1 MKEFEMTGRIGKDL
15 RPDDVRIVA
24 ARELMLRGNA
34 VINVIDPTKSFQPS
48 FPNADYTCVIA
59 KRSIDARDDV
69 VYRYKIEV
77 YDNRRESYHPYEIPE
92 YKDVHDAEPVI
103 IVGAGPA
110 GLFAALKLLTLGRK
124 PIILERGKDVHERK
138 FDMAKLS
145 KDGILNPD
153 SNYCYGEGG
162 AGAFSDGKLYTRSSK
177 RGDIREVLYQF
188 VNFGANR
195 QILVDAHAHIG
206 SDRLPM
212 IVENIRKCIM
222 EHGGEYHF
230 GTKVTDITRKADGT
244 LTVKALDSQN
254 PTKAGKPSTVRYS
267 ADKVILATGHSARD
281 IYDMFAS
288 KGWTLEAKGF
298 AMGVRVEHSQAAIN
312 EIRYHGQWKPEMPA
326 AEYSFSKQVD
336 GRGVYSFCMCP
347 GGILVPSA
355 TDPETI
361 VMNGMSNSS
370 RSGRFANAGAVV
382 QINPEDVPEEYQKYG
397 AFAGLEWQHS
407 IEHKMWEYVQ
417 GKAENPMA
425 APAQRMKDF
434 CNGVVSA
441 DLPETSYKP
450 GVVSAPLHELL
461 PEYIAKR
468 LQVALKEVFYAGRR
482 VKKLVDV
489 DESASEDAAKAE
501 AGDSMEASATTET
514 GASEEAVRSV
524 SAKISADAS
533 ATAEAAGQTE
543 QSTPAEAAANPES
556 SAELSAPAE
565 PEKKEVIEIE
575 YDEKR
580 TMDALLVGVES
591 RTSSPIRIPRN
602 PKTYQ
607 ADALPGLYPAG
618 EGAGYS
624 GGIVSSA
631 IDGINCAVAA
641 VTEVVTEEAPEAA
654 DETVE
659 TAEAVA
665 QDSGQEA
672 AENAE
677 HVAAENAGQA
687 SAENSEANDS
697 GDRPRRFDH
706 CDEDRPRR
714 RFDNRPRRFDDRD
727 DDQPRSRFDNR
738 PRRFDDR
745 DDDRPRRRFD
755 DRPRRFDSR
764 SDDRPRRFDD
774 RPRRRFDDRDD
785 RRRFGDRDEHRN
797 ADERSDDRPFRPH
810 RRFGD
815 RSEGRPYRSGRRFD
829 DRKGR
834 PDRRSDNRPRR
845 SERRYD
851 SDDELGD

>member
-1 MKEFEMTGRIGKDL
+1 MTGRIGRDL

-34 VINVIDPTKSFQPS
+34 IINVIDPTKSFQPE

-59 KRSIDARDDV
+59 KRSIDARDEV

-92 YKDVHDAEPVI
+92 YKDVHEAEPVI

-110 GLFAALKLLTLGRK
+110 GIFAALKLLTLGRK

-145 KDGILNPD
+145 KEGVLNPD

-177 RGDIREVLYQF
+177 RGDIREVLCQL
-188 VNFGANR
+188 VRFGANP

-206 SDRLPM
+206 SDRLPK
-212 IVENIRKCIM
+212 IVENIRQCIV

-230 GTKVTDITRKADGT
+230 GTKVTDMSRKEDGT
-244 LTVKALDSQN
+244 IIVKALDSLN
-254 PTKAGKPSTVRYS
+254 LTKAGKPSVVKYC
-267 ADKVILATGHSARD
+267 ANKVILATGHSARD

-288 KGWTLEAKGF
+288 KGWPLEAKGF

-312 EIRYHGQWKPEMPA
+312 DIRYHGQWKTGMPA
-326 AEYSFSKQVD
+326 AEYSFAKQVD

-461 PEYIAKR
+461 PEYITGR

-482 VKKLVDV
+482 VRKVVAEPGEDAANAASDSASVSEELKDDAPTVS
-489 DESASEDAAKAE
+489 ESSASEE
-501 AGDSMEASATTET
+501 
-514 GASEEAVRSV
+514 
-524 SAKISADAS
+524 
-533 ATAEAAGQTE
+533 
-543 QSTPAEAAANPES
+543 PEV
-556 SAELSAPAE
+556 
-565 PEKKEVIEIE
+565 EKKEVIEIE
-575 YDEKR
+575 YDEKH
-580 TMDALLVGVES
+580 TEDALLVGVES

-602 PKTYQ
+602 PKSYE
-607 ADALPGLYPAG
+607 ADAMPGLYPAG

-641 VTEVVTEEAPEAA
+641 VTDVVAEETADTVEKSDEAVTTDPAKMA
-654 DETVE
+654 DEPAAERE
-659 TAEAVA
+659 T
-665 QDSGQEA
+665 QDS
-672 AENAE
+672 
-677 HVAAENAGQA
+677 
-687 SAENSEANDS
+687 
-697 GDRPRRFDH
+697 
-706 CDEDRPRR
+706 
-714 RFDNRPRRFDDRD
+714 
-727 DDQPRSRFDNR
+727 
-738 PRRFDDR
+738 
-745 DDDRPRRRFD
+745 DDRPRRRFD
-755 DRPRRFDSR
+755 DR
-764 SDDRPRRFDD
+764 SDDRPRRRFNDRSDD
-774 RPRRRFDDRDD
+774 RPRRRFDDRSDD
-785 RRRFGDRDEHRN
+785 RPRRRFDD
-797 ADERSDDRPFRPH
+797 RSDDRPR
-810 RRFGD
+810 
-815 RSEGRPYRSGRRFD
+815 RRFD
-829 DRKGR
+829 DR
-834 PDRRSDNRPRR
+834 SDDRPRR
-845 SERRYD
+845 RFDDRRDDRPFRRGRSSDERPPRFD
-851 SDDELGD
+851 RHSDDDLGD

>member
-1 MKEFEMTGRIGKDL
+1 MTGRIGRDL

-34 VINVIDPTKSFQPS
+34 IINVIDPTKSFQPE
-48 FPNADYTCVIA
+48 FPNADYTCVIS
-59 KRSIDARDDV
+59 KRSIDARDEV

-92 YKDVHDAEPVI
+92 YKDVHEAEPVI

-110 GLFAALKLLTLGRK
+110 GIFAALKLLTLGRK

-145 KDGILNPD
+145 KEGVLNPD

-177 RGDIREVLYQF
+177 RGDIREVLCQL
-188 VNFGANR
+188 VRFGANP
-195 QILVDAHAHIG
+195 QILLDAHAHIG
-206 SDRLPM
+206 SDRLPK
-212 IVENIRKCIM
+212 IVENIRQCIV

-230 GTKVTDITRKADGT
+230 GTKVTDMSRKEDGT
-244 LTVKALDSQN
+244 ITVKALDSLN
-254 PTKAGKPSTVRYS
+254 LTKAGKPSVVKYC
-267 ADKVILATGHSARD
+267 ANKVILATGHSARD

-288 KGWTLEAKGF
+288 KGWPLEAKGF

-312 EIRYHGQWKPEMPA
+312 DIRYHGQWKTGMPA
-326 AEYSFSKQVD
+326 AEYSFAKQVD

-397 AFAGLEWQHS
+397 AFAGLEWQHC
-407 IEHKMWEYVQ
+407 IEHKMWEYIQ

-461 PEYIAKR
+461 PEYITGR

-482 VKKLVDV
+482 VRKVVAEPGEDAANAASDSASVSEELKNNAPTVS
-489 DESASEDAAKAE
+489 ESSASEE
-501 AGDSMEASATTET
+501 
-514 GASEEAVRSV
+514 
-524 SAKISADAS
+524 
-533 ATAEAAGQTE
+533 
-543 QSTPAEAAANPES
+543 PEV
-556 SAELSAPAE
+556 
-565 PEKKEVIEIE
+565 EKKEVIEIE
-575 YDEKR
+575 YDEKH
-580 TMDALLVGVES
+580 TEDALLVGVES

-602 PKTYQ
+602 PKSYE
-607 ADALPGLYPAG
+607 ADAMPGLYPAG

-641 VTEVVTEEAPEAA
+641 VTDVVAEETADTVEKSDEAVTTDPAKMA
-654 DETVE
+654 DEPAAERE
-659 TAEAVA
+659 T
-665 QDSGQEA
+665 QDS
-672 AENAE
+672 
-677 HVAAENAGQA
+677 
-687 SAENSEANDS
+687 
-697 GDRPRRFDH
+697 
-706 CDEDRPRR
+706 
-714 RFDNRPRRFDDRD
+714 
-727 DDQPRSRFDNR
+727 
-738 PRRFDDR
+738 
-745 DDDRPRRRFD
+745 DDRPRRRFD
-755 DRPRRFDSR
+755 DRS
-764 SDDRPRRFDD
+764 DD
-774 RPRRRFDDRDD
+774 RPRRRFDDRSDD
-785 RRRFGDRDEHRN
+785 RPRRRFDD
-797 ADERSDDRPFRPH
+797 RSDDRPRRRFDDRSDDRPH
-810 RRFGD
+810 RRFDD
-815 RSEGRPYRSGRRFD
+815 RSDDRPRRRFD
-829 DRKGR
+829 DRRDDRPFRRGR
-834 PDRRSDNRPRR
+834 SSDERPPRFDRH
-845 SERRYD
+845 
-851 SDDELGD
+851 SDDDLGD

>member
-1 MKEFEMTGRIGKDL
+1 MTGRIGRDL

-34 VINVIDPTKSFQPS
+34 IINVIDPTKSFQPE

-59 KRSIDARDDV
+59 KRSIDARDEV

-92 YKDVHDAEPVI
+92 YKDVHEAEPVI

-110 GLFAALKLLTLGRK
+110 GIFAALKLLTLGRK

-145 KDGILNPD
+145 KEGVLNPD

-177 RGDIREVLYQF
+177 RGDIREVLCQL
-188 VNFGANR
+188 VRFGANP
-195 QILVDAHAHIG
+195 QILLDAHAHIG
-206 SDRLPM
+206 SDRLPK
-212 IVENIRKCIM
+212 IVENIRQCIV

-230 GTKVTDITRKADGT
+230 GTKVTDMSRKEDGT
-244 LTVKALDSQN
+244 ITVKALDSLN
-254 PTKAGKPSTVRYS
+254 LTKAGKPSVVKYC
-267 ADKVILATGHSARD
+267 ANKVILATGHSARD

-288 KGWTLEAKGF
+288 KGWSLEAKGF

-312 EIRYHGQWKPEMPA
+312 DIRYHGQWKTGMPA
-326 AEYSFSKQVD
+326 AEYSFAKQVD

-461 PEYIAKR
+461 PEYITGR

-482 VKKLVDV
+482 VRKIVAEPGEDAANAASDSASVSEELKNNAPTVS
-489 DESASEDAAKAE
+489 ESSASEE
-501 AGDSMEASATTET
+501 
-514 GASEEAVRSV
+514 
-524 SAKISADAS
+524 
-533 ATAEAAGQTE
+533 
-543 QSTPAEAAANPES
+543 PEV
-556 SAELSAPAE
+556 
-565 PEKKEVIEIE
+565 EKKEVIEIE
-575 YDEKR
+575 YDEKH
-580 TMDALLVGVES
+580 TEDALLVGVES

-602 PKTYQ
+602 PKSYE
-607 ADALPGLYPAG
+607 ADAMPGLYPAG

-641 VTEVVTEEAPEAA
+641 VTDVVAEETADTVEKSDEAVTTDPAKMA
-654 DETVE
+654 DEPAAERE
-659 TAEAVA
+659 T
-665 QDSGQEA
+665 QDS
-672 AENAE
+672 
-677 HVAAENAGQA
+677 
-687 SAENSEANDS
+687 
-697 GDRPRRFDH
+697 
-706 CDEDRPRR
+706 EDRPRR
-714 RFDNRPRRFDDRD
+714 RFDDR
-727 DDQPRSRFDNR
+727 S
-738 PRRFDDR
+738 
-745 DDDRPRRRFD
+745 DDRPRRRFD
-755 DRPRRFDSR
+755 DRS
-764 SDDRPRRFDD
+764 DD
-774 RPRRRFDDRDD
+774 RPRRRFDDRSDDRPRRRFDD
-785 RRRFGDRDEHRN
+785 RR
-797 ADERSDDRPFRPH
+797 DDRPFR
-810 RRFGD
+810 RG
-815 RSEGRPYRSGRRFD
+815 RSSDERLPRSGRN
-829 DRKGR
+829 
-834 PDRRSDNRPRR
+834 SD
-845 SERRYD
+845 ED
-851 SDDELGD
+851 LGD

>member
-1 MKEFEMTGRIGKDL
+1 MTGRIGRDL

-34 VINVIDPTKSFQPS
+34 IINVIDPTKSFQPE
-48 FPNADYTCVIA
+48 FPNADYTCVIS
-59 KRSIDARDDV
+59 KRSIDARDEV

-92 YKDVHDAEPVI
+92 YKDVHEAEPVI

-110 GLFAALKLLTLGRK
+110 GIFAALKLLTLGRK

-145 KDGILNPD
+145 KEGVLNPD

-177 RGDIREVLYQF
+177 RGDIREVLCQL
-188 VNFGANR
+188 VRFGANP

-206 SDRLPM
+206 SDRLPK
-212 IVENIRKCIM
+212 IVENIRQCIV

-230 GTKVTDITRKADGT
+230 GTKVTDMSRKEDGT
-244 LTVKALDSQN
+244 ITVKALDSLN
-254 PTKAGKPSTVRYS
+254 LTKAGKPSVVKYC
-267 ADKVILATGHSARD
+267 ANKVILATGHSARD

-288 KGWTLEAKGF
+288 KGWPLEAKGF

-312 EIRYHGQWKPEMPA
+312 DIRYHGQWKTGMPA
-326 AEYSFSKQVD
+326 AEYSFAKQVD

-397 AFAGLEWQHS
+397 AFAGLEWQHC
-407 IEHKMWEYVQ
+407 IEHKMWEYIQ

-461 PEYIAKR
+461 PEYITGR

-482 VKKLVDV
+482 VRKVVAEPGEDAANAASDSASVSEELKDDAPTVS
-489 DESASEDAAKAE
+489 ESSASEELKNDAPTVSE
-501 AGDSMEASATTET
+501 SS
-514 GASEEAVRSV
+514 ASEE
-524 SAKISADAS
+524 
-533 ATAEAAGQTE
+533 
-543 QSTPAEAAANPES
+543 PEV
-556 SAELSAPAE
+556 
-565 PEKKEVIEIE
+565 EKKEVIEIE
-575 YDEKR
+575 YDEKH
-580 TMDALLVGVES
+580 TEDALLVGVES

-602 PKTYQ
+602 PKSYE
-607 ADALPGLYPAG
+607 ADAMPGLYPAG

-641 VTEVVTEEAPEAA
+641 VTDVVAEETADTVEKSDEAVTTDPAKMA
-654 DETVE
+654 DEPAAERE
-659 TAEAVA
+659 T
-665 QDSGQEA
+665 QDS
-672 AENAE
+672 
-677 HVAAENAGQA
+677 
-687 SAENSEANDS
+687 
-697 GDRPRRFDH
+697 
-706 CDEDRPRR
+706 
-714 RFDNRPRRFDDRD
+714 
-727 DDQPRSRFDNR
+727 
-738 PRRFDDR
+738 
-745 DDDRPRRRFD
+745 DDRPRRRFD
-755 DRPRRFDSR
+755 DRS
-764 SDDRPRRFDD
+764 DD
-774 RPRRRFDDRDD
+774 RPRRRFDDRSDDRPRRRFDD
-785 RRRFGDRDEHRN
+785 RR
-797 ADERSDDRPFRPH
+797 DDRPFR
-810 RRFGD
+810 RG
-815 RSEGRPYRSGRRFD
+815 RSSDERPPRFD
-829 DRKGR
+829 RH
-834 PDRRSDNRPRR
+834 
-845 SERRYD
+845 
-851 SDDELGD
+851 SDDDLGD

>member
-1 MKEFEMTGRIGKDL
+1 MTGRIGRDL

-34 VINVIDPTKSFQPS
+34 IINVIDPTKSFQPE

-59 KRSIDARDDV
+59 KRSIDARDEV

-92 YKDVHDAEPVI
+92 YKDVHEAEPVI

-110 GLFAALKLLTLGRK
+110 GIFAALKLLTLGRK

-145 KDGILNPD
+145 KEGVLTPD

-177 RGDIREVLYQF
+177 RGDIREVLCQL
-188 VNFGANR
+188 VRFGANP

-206 SDRLPM
+206 SDRLPK
-212 IVENIRKCIM
+212 IVENIRQCIV

-230 GTKVTDITRKADGT
+230 GTKVTDMSRKEDGT
-244 LTVKALDSQN
+244 ITVKALDSLN
-254 PTKAGKPSTVRYS
+254 LTKAGKPSVVKYC
-267 ADKVILATGHSARD
+267 ANKVILATGHSARD

-288 KGWTLEAKGF
+288 KGWPLEAKGF

-312 EIRYHGQWKPEMPA
+312 DIRYHGQWKTGMPA
-326 AEYSFSKQVD
+326 AEYSFAKQVD

-397 AFAGLEWQHS
+397 AFAGLEWQHC

-461 PEYIAKR
+461 PEYITGR

-482 VKKLVDV
+482 VRKVVAEPGEDAANAASDSASVSEELKDDAPTVS
-489 DESASEDAAKAE
+489 ESSASEELKNDAPTVSE
-501 AGDSMEASATTET
+501 SS
-514 GASEEAVRSV
+514 ASEE
-524 SAKISADAS
+524 
-533 ATAEAAGQTE
+533 
-543 QSTPAEAAANPES
+543 PEV
-556 SAELSAPAE
+556 
-565 PEKKEVIEIE
+565 EKKEVIEIE
-575 YDEKR
+575 YDEKH
-580 TMDALLVGVES
+580 TEDALLVGVES

-602 PKTYQ
+602 PKSYE
-607 ADALPGLYPAG
+607 ADAMPGLYPAG

-641 VTEVVTEEAPEAA
+641 VTDVVAEETADTVEKSDEAVTTDPAKMA
-654 DETVE
+654 DEPAAERE
-659 TAEAVA
+659 T
-665 QDSGQEA
+665 QDS
-672 AENAE
+672 
-677 HVAAENAGQA
+677 
-687 SAENSEANDS
+687 
-697 GDRPRRFDH
+697 
-706 CDEDRPRR
+706 
-714 RFDNRPRRFDDRD
+714 
-727 DDQPRSRFDNR
+727 
-738 PRRFDDR
+738 
-745 DDDRPRRRFD
+745 DDRPRRRFD
-755 DRPRRFDSR
+755 DRS
-764 SDDRPRRFDD
+764 DD
-774 RPRRRFDDRDD
+774 RPRRRFDDRSDD
-785 RRRFGDRDEHRN
+785 RPRRRFDD
-797 ADERSDDRPFRPH
+797 RSDDRPR
-810 RRFGD
+810 
-815 RSEGRPYRSGRRFD
+815 RRFD
-829 DRKGR
+829 DRRDDRPFRRGR
-834 PDRRSDNRPRR
+834 SSDERLPRSGRN
-845 SERRYD
+845 
-851 SDDELGD
+851 SDEDLGD

>member
-1 MKEFEMTGRIGKDL
+1 MTGRIGRDL

-34 VINVIDPTKSFQPS
+34 IINVIDPTKSFQPE
-48 FPNADYTCVIA
+48 FPNADYTCVIS
-59 KRSIDARDDV
+59 KRSIDARDEV

-92 YKDVHDAEPVI
+92 YKDVHEAEPVI

-110 GLFAALKLLTLGRK
+110 GIFAALKLLTLGRK

-145 KDGILNPD
+145 KEGVLNPD

-177 RGDIREVLYQF
+177 RGDIREVLCQF
-188 VNFGANR
+188 VKFGANP

-206 SDRLPM
+206 SDRLPK
-212 IVENIRKCIM
+212 IVENIRQCIV

-230 GTKVTDITRKADGT
+230 GTKVTDMSRKEDGT
-244 LTVKALDSQN
+244 ITVKALDSLN
-254 PTKAGKPSTVRYS
+254 LTKAGKPSVVKYC
-267 ADKVILATGHSARD
+267 ANKVILATGHSARD

-288 KGWTLEAKGF
+288 KGWPLEAKGF

-312 EIRYHGQWKPEMPA
+312 DIRYHGQWKTGMPA
-326 AEYSFSKQVD
+326 AEYSFAKQVD

-397 AFAGLEWQHS
+397 AFAGLEWQHC
-407 IEHKMWEYVQ
+407 IEHKMWEYIQ

-461 PEYIAKR
+461 PEYITGR

-482 VKKLVDV
+482 VRKVVAEPGEDAANAASDSASVSEELKDDAPTVS
-489 DESASEDAAKAE
+489 ESSASEE
-501 AGDSMEASATTET
+501 
-514 GASEEAVRSV
+514 
-524 SAKISADAS
+524 
-533 ATAEAAGQTE
+533 
-543 QSTPAEAAANPES
+543 PEV
-556 SAELSAPAE
+556 
-565 PEKKEVIEIE
+565 EKKEVIEIE
-575 YDEKR
+575 YDEKH
-580 TMDALLVGVES
+580 TEDALLVGVES

-602 PKTYQ
+602 PKSYE
-607 ADALPGLYPAG
+607 ADAMPGLYPAG

-641 VTEVVTEEAPEAA
+641 VTDVVAEETADTVEKSDEAVTTDPAKMA
-654 DETVE
+654 DEPAAERE
-659 TAEAVA
+659 T
-665 QDSGQEA
+665 QDS
-672 AENAE
+672 
-677 HVAAENAGQA
+677 
-687 SAENSEANDS
+687 
-697 GDRPRRFDH
+697 
-706 CDEDRPRR
+706 EDRPRR
-714 RFDNRPRRFDDRD
+714 RFDDRSDDRPRRGFDDR
-727 DDQPRSRFDNR
+727 S
-738 PRRFDDR
+738 
-745 DDDRPRRRFD
+745 DDRPRRRFD
-755 DRPRRFDSR
+755 DRL
-764 SDDRPRRFDD
+764 DDRPRRRFDDRFDD
-774 RPRRRFDDRDD
+774 RPRRRFDDRSDD
-785 RRRFGDRDEHRN
+785 RPRRRFDD
-797 ADERSDDRPFRPH
+797 RSDDRPR
-810 RRFGD
+810 
-815 RSEGRPYRSGRRFD
+815 RRFD
-829 DRKGR
+829 DR
-834 PDRRSDNRPRR
+834 SDDRPRR
-845 SERRYD
+845 RFDDRRDDRPFRRGRSSDERPPRFD
-851 SDDELGD
+851 RHSDDDLGD

>member
-1 MKEFEMTGRIGKDL
+1 MTGRIGRDL

-34 VINVIDPTKSFQPS
+34 IINVIDPTKSFQPE
-48 FPNADYTCVIA
+48 FPNADYTCVIS
-59 KRSIDARDDV
+59 KRSIDARDEV

-92 YKDVHDAEPVI
+92 YKDVHEAEPVI

-110 GLFAALKLLTLGRK
+110 GIFAALKLLTLGRK

-145 KDGILNPD
+145 KEGVLNPD

-177 RGDIREVLYQF
+177 RGDIREVLCQL
-188 VNFGANR
+188 VRFGANP

-206 SDRLPM
+206 SDRLPK
-212 IVENIRKCIM
+212 IVENIRQCIV

-230 GTKVTDITRKADGT
+230 GTKVTDMSRKEDGT
-244 LTVKALDSQN
+244 ITVKALDSLN
-254 PTKAGKPSTVRYS
+254 LTKAGKPSVVKYC
-267 ADKVILATGHSARD
+267 ANKVILATGHSARD

-288 KGWTLEAKGF
+288 KGWPLEAKGF

-312 EIRYHGQWKPEMPA
+312 DIRYHGQWKTGMPA
-326 AEYSFSKQVD
+326 AEYSFAKQVD

-397 AFAGLEWQHS
+397 AFAGLEWQHC
-407 IEHKMWEYVQ
+407 IEHKMWEYIQ

-461 PEYIAKR
+461 PEYITGR

-482 VKKLVDV
+482 VRKVVAEPGEDAANAASDSASVSEELKDDAPTVS
-489 DESASEDAAKAE
+489 ESSASEELKNDAPTVSE
-501 AGDSMEASATTET
+501 SS
-514 GASEEAVRSV
+514 ASEE
-524 SAKISADAS
+524 
-533 ATAEAAGQTE
+533 
-543 QSTPAEAAANPES
+543 PEV
-556 SAELSAPAE
+556 
-565 PEKKEVIEIE
+565 EKKEVIEIE
-575 YDEKR
+575 YDEKH
-580 TMDALLVGVES
+580 TEDALLVGVES

-602 PKTYQ
+602 PKSYE
-607 ADALPGLYPAG
+607 ADAMPGLYPAG

-641 VTEVVTEEAPEAA
+641 VTDVVAEETADTVEKSDEAVTTDPAKMA
-654 DETVE
+654 DEPAAERE
-659 TAEAVA
+659 T
-665 QDSGQEA
+665 QDS
-672 AENAE
+672 
-677 HVAAENAGQA
+677 
-687 SAENSEANDS
+687 
-697 GDRPRRFDH
+697 
-706 CDEDRPRR
+706 
-714 RFDNRPRRFDDRD
+714 
-727 DDQPRSRFDNR
+727 
-738 PRRFDDR
+738 
-745 DDDRPRRRFD
+745 DDRPRRRFD
-755 DRPRRFDSR
+755 DRS
-764 SDDRPRRFDD
+764 DD
-774 RPRRRFDDRDD
+774 RPRRRFDDRSDD
-785 RRRFGDRDEHRN
+785 RPRRRFDD
-797 ADERSDDRPFRPH
+797 RSDDRPR
-810 RRFGD
+810 
-815 RSEGRPYRSGRRFD
+815 RRFD
-829 DRKGR
+829 DRRDDRPFRRGR
-834 PDRRSDNRPRR
+834 SSDERPPRFDRH
-845 SERRYD
+845 
-851 SDDELGD
+851 SDDDLGD

>member
-1 MKEFEMTGRIGKDL
+1 MTGRIGRDL

-34 VINVIDPTKSFQPS
+34 IINVIDPTKSFQPE

-59 KRSIDARDDV
+59 KRSIDARDEV

-92 YKDVHDAEPVI
+92 YKDVHEAEPVI

-110 GLFAALKLLTLGRK
+110 GIFAALKLLTLGRK

-145 KDGILNPD
+145 KEGVLNPD

-177 RGDIREVLYQF
+177 RGDIREVLCQL
-188 VNFGANR
+188 VRFGANP
-195 QILVDAHAHIG
+195 QILLDAHAHIG
-206 SDRLPM
+206 SDRLPK
-212 IVENIRKCIM
+212 IVENIRQCIV

-230 GTKVTDITRKADGT
+230 GTKVTDMSRKEDGT
-244 LTVKALDSQN
+244 ITVKALDSLN
-254 PTKAGKPSTVRYS
+254 LTKAGKPSVVKYC
-267 ADKVILATGHSARD
+267 ANKVILATGHSARD

-288 KGWTLEAKGF
+288 KGWSLEAKGF

-312 EIRYHGQWKPEMPA
+312 DIRYHGQWKTGMPA
-326 AEYSFSKQVD
+326 AEYSFAKQVD

-461 PEYIAKR
+461 PEYITGR

-482 VKKLVDV
+482 VRKIVAEPGEDAANAASDSASVSEELKNNAPTVS
-489 DESASEDAAKAE
+489 ESSASEE
-501 AGDSMEASATTET
+501 
-514 GASEEAVRSV
+514 
-524 SAKISADAS
+524 
-533 ATAEAAGQTE
+533 
-543 QSTPAEAAANPES
+543 PEV
-556 SAELSAPAE
+556 
-565 PEKKEVIEIE
+565 EKKEIIEIE
-575 YDEKR
+575 YDEKH
-580 TMDALLVGVES
+580 TEDALLVGVES

-602 PKTYQ
+602 PKSYE
-607 ADALPGLYPAG
+607 ADAMPGLYPAG

-641 VTEVVTEEAPEAA
+641 VTDVVAEETADTVEKSDEAVTTDPAKMA
-654 DETVE
+654 DEPAAERE
-659 TAEAVA
+659 T
-665 QDSGQEA
+665 QDS
-672 AENAE
+672 
-677 HVAAENAGQA
+677 
-687 SAENSEANDS
+687 
-697 GDRPRRFDH
+697 
-706 CDEDRPRR
+706 EDRPRR
-714 RFDNRPRRFDDRD
+714 RFDDR
-727 DDQPRSRFDNR
+727 S
-738 PRRFDDR
+738 
-745 DDDRPRRRFD
+745 DDRPRRRFD
-755 DRPRRFDSR
+755 DR
-764 SDDRPRRFDD
+764 SDDRPRRRVDDRSDD
-774 RPRRRFDDRDD
+774 RPRRRFDDR
-785 RRRFGDRDEHRN
+785 R
-797 ADERSDDRPFRPH
+797 DDRPFR
-810 RRFGD
+810 RG
-815 RSEGRPYRSGRRFD
+815 RSSDERPPRFD
-829 DRKGR
+829 RH
-834 PDRRSDNRPRR
+834 
-845 SERRYD
+845 
-851 SDDELGD
+851 SDDDLGD

>member
-1 MKEFEMTGRIGKDL
+1 MTGRIGRDL

-34 VINVIDPTKSFQPS
+34 IINVIDPTKSFQPE

-59 KRSIDARDDV
+59 KRSIDARDEV

-92 YKDVHDAEPVI
+92 YKDVHEAEPVI

-110 GLFAALKLLTLGRK
+110 GIFAALKLLTLGRK

-145 KDGILNPD
+145 KDGVLNPD

-177 RGDIREVLYQF
+177 RGDIREVLYQL
-188 VNFGANR
+188 VKFGANP

-206 SDRLPM
+206 SDRLPK
-212 IVENIRKCIM
+212 IVENIRLCIV

-230 GTKVTDITRKADGT
+230 GTKVTDISRKEDGSI
-244 LTVKALDSQN
+244 TVKALDSLN
-254 PTKAGKPSTVRYS
+254 LTKAGKPSAVKYC
-267 ADKVILATGHSARD
+267 ANKVILATGHSARD

-288 KGWTLEAKGF
+288 KGWSLEAKGF

-312 EIRYHGQWKPEMPA
+312 DIRYHGQWKTGMPA
-326 AEYSFSKQVD
+326 AEYSFAKQVD

-397 AFAGLEWQHS
+397 VFAGLEWQHS

-461 PEYIAKR
+461 PEYITGR

-482 VKKLVDV
+482 VRKVVSEPGGDAADAASDSTSVSEELKNDAPTVS
-489 DESASEDAAKAE
+489 ESSASEE
-501 AGDSMEASATTET
+501 
-514 GASEEAVRSV
+514 
-524 SAKISADAS
+524 
-533 ATAEAAGQTE
+533 
-543 QSTPAEAAANPES
+543 PEV
-556 SAELSAPAE
+556 
-565 PEKKEVIEIE
+565 EKKEIIEIE
-575 YDEKR
+575 YDEKH
-580 TMDALLVGVES
+580 TEDALLVGVES

-602 PKTYQ
+602 PKSYE
-607 ADALPGLYPAG
+607 ADAMSGLYPAG

-641 VTEVVTEEAPEAA
+641 VTDVVAEEAVDAVEESDEAVTDSAKIA
-654 DETVE
+654 DEP
-659 TAEAVA
+659 
-665 QDSGQEA
+665 A
-672 AENAE
+672 AERE
-677 HVAAENAGQA
+677 TQG
-687 SAENSEANDS
+687 S
-697 GDRPRRFDH
+697 
-706 CDEDRPRR
+706 EDRPRR
-714 RFDNRPRRFDDRD
+714 RFDDRR
-727 DDQPRSRFDNR
+727 
-738 PRRFDDR
+738 
-745 DDDRPRRRFD
+745 DDRPRRRFD
-755 DRPRRFDSR
+755 D
-764 SDDRPRRFDD
+764 RFDD
-774 RPRRRFDDRDD
+774 RPRRRFDDRSDD
-785 RRRFGDRDEHRN
+785 RPRRHFDD
-797 ADERSDDRPFRPH
+797 RSDDRPR
-810 RRFGD
+810 
-815 RSEGRPYRSGRRFD
+815 RRFD
-829 DRKGR
+829 DR
-834 PDRRSDNRPRR
+834 SDDRPRR
-845 SERRYD
+845 RFDDRFDDRSRRRFDDRRDDRPFRRGRSSDERPPRSGRH
-851 SDDELGD
+851 SDEDLGD